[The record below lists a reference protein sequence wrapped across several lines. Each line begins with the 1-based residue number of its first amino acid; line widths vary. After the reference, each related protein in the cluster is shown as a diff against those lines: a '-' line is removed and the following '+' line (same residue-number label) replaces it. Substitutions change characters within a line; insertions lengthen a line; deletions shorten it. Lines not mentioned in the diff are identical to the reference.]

1 MDNDLLSSF
10 LTTLKEVNTT
20 LLELTKITAH
30 NQLAVRLIGI
40 CMFVGFGSFLTW
52 IFTHLDALLNLTNA
66 GG

>member
-10 LTTLKEVNTT
+10 LLTLKEVNNT

-30 NQLAVRLIGI
+30 NQLAVKLIGI
-40 CMFVGFGSFLTW
+40 GMFVGFGSFITW
-52 IFTHLDALLNLTNA
+52 IFTHLDTLLNSANA